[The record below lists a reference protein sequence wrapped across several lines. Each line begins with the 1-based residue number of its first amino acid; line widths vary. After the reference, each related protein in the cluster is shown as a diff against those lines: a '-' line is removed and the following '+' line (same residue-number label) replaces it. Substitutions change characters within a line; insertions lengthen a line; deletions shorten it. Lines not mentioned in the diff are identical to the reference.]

1 MLLYSFTN
9 SSLCVKKLEKN
20 QIKTYLNPGGK
31 VTMHAVA
38 HTLIGCPPGAQRAH
52 WSTVHSDSVEIKKI
66 KIIDAMTDCSL
77 VTG

>member
-1 MLLYSFTN
+1 
-9 SSLCVKKLEKN
+9 
-20 QIKTYLNPGGK
+20 
-31 VTMHAVA
+31 MHAVA